1 MRKIGI
7 TGYALAPI
15 LEVLQRS
22 SVKIDVV
29 LSYARMTLLDC
40 SLARDLLP
48 LLHERKIGLVNAAPT
63 AMALLTPQARHATS
77 LTDRRRGMLPV

>member
-1 MRKIGI
+1 MDKAQVRKIGI

-40 SLARDLLP
+40 SLARHLLP
-48 LLHERKIGLVNAAPT
+48 LLEERNIGLVNAAPT
-63 AMALLTPQARHATS
+63 GMALLTPQAI
-77 LTDRRRGMLPV
+77 RRV